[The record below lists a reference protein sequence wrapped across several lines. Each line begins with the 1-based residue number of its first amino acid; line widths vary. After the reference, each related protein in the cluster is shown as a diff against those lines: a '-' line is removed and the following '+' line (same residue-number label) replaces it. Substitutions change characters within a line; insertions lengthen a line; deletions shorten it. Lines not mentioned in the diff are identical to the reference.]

1 MSDYTEL
8 NIKSKKISELNNY
21 NKNIVTDGDETYI
34 VVAYTKNGAKENYKL
49 SLSDL
54 SSLIS
59 LDQRDIIIRNN
70 LDNVIA
76 SDDNPTGIKRNDKNV
91 VLNYK
96 SWPGFYMPS
105 SNLITVT
112 GASYSYY
119 STGAN
124 AKSGYIIIESVN
136 KSNDTGIINIRM
148 HSGELIHY
156 SLQINFEHINYTVI
170 DNQLNHNN
178 DYMTVGD
185 SLYLRLTPDNGYVL
199 PDDIEFENCEIEYKK
214 SESYLIINCTKDSCE
229 YNVNNMPIIING
241 AASNSKYYFG
251 HFAPGIDD
259 ENIVTYAPRTIYGR
273 TVQAPVGVTIDED
286 NLPSNIIKNNGF
298 PAPINTFISL
308 YDFSDTYMYGTGEVW
323 ILLPKTYLNID
334 TNNGKV
340 NIIDDHN
347 NELKIYTGTQELFSV
362 NIDINYLFEFNIG
375 EFQYAMFSIAH
386 EGLYSNELKFKQSN

>member
-105 SNLITVT
+105 SNLISVT

-119 STGAN
+119 YTGNN

-170 DNQLNHNN
+170 DNQLNHNS

-199 PDDIEFENCEIEYKK
+199 PDDIEYENCEIEYKK

-229 YNVNNMPIIING
+229 NNVNNMPIIING

-251 HFAPGIDD
+251 HFAPGVDD
-259 ENIVTYAPRTIYGR
+259 AGIVTYRTETIYGR
-273 TVQAPVGVTIDED
+273 NVQAPTGVTIDED

-308 YDFSDTYMYGTGEVW
+308 YDYNDTYMYGTGEVW

-334 TNNGKV
+334 INNGKV